1 MLCGWHVILGV
12 FHMLLRIMA
21 IAITGSLLWACSST
35 PEEAA
40 TASSSGEPATAS
52 APADSSSQQPSVT
65 SETTSSPG
73 VRAGTVEDFVVN
85 VGDRVL
91 FGTDRF
97 DLSSDSRDVLRRQ
110 SRWLVQYPSVGVTIA
125 GHADERGTREYN
137 LALGERRAIAV
148 KNYLVALGIDSR
160 RMRTISYGK
169 ERPVDARSVSE
180 AWAKNRRGV
189 TQIED
194 ATLSLSN

>member
-1 MLCGWHVILGV
+1 M
-12 FHMLLRIMA
+12 
-21 IAITGSLLWACSST
+21 LWACGST
-35 PEEAA
+35 PEEA
-40 TASSSGEPATAS
+40 TTSSSSGDSANAS
-52 APADSSSQQPSVT
+52 APAGSGAATPSIS
-65 SETTSSPG
+65 SETAPGEPG

-91 FGTDRF
+91 FSTDRF
-97 DLSSDSRDVLRRQ
+97 DLSGDARDVLRGQ
-110 SRWLVQYPSVGVTIA
+110 WQWLNQYPSVGVTIA

-137 LALGERRAIAV
+137 LALGERRATAV

-160 RMRTISYGK
+160 RIRTISFGK
-169 ERPVDARSVSE
+169 ERPVDARSVAE

>member
-1 MLCGWHVILGV
+1 M
-12 FHMLLRIMA
+12 
-21 IAITGSLLWACSST
+21 S
-35 PEEAA
+35 
-40 TASSSGEPATAS
+40 SSSGDAANAS
-52 APADSSSQQPSVT
+52 ASGGSGSQSPSI
-65 SETTSSPG
+65 SAETTPGQPG

-91 FGTDRF
+91 FGTNRY
-97 DLSSDSRDVLRRQ
+97 DLSSNARDVLRSQ
-110 SRWLVQYPSVGVTIA
+110 SQWLNQYPSVGVTVS

-137 LALGERRAIAV
+137 LALGERRATAV

-160 RMRTISYGK
+160 RIRTISYGK

>member
-1 MLCGWHVILGV
+1 
-12 FHMLLRIMA
+12 MLLRIMA
-21 IAITGSLLWACSST
+21 VAITVSMLWACSST
-35 PEEAA
+35 RDEA
-40 TASSSGEPATAS
+40 
-52 APADSSSQQPSVT
+52 
-65 SETTSSPG
+65 ETTSSSGDAATAAAPTG
-73 VRAGTVEDFVVN
+73 TESPSPPIISEPTDQPPAIQSGTVEDFAVN

-97 DLSSDSRDVLRRQ
+97 DLTGDAREVLRRQ
-110 SRWLVQYPSVGVTIA
+110 SQWLNQYPSVAITIA

-148 KNYLVALGIDSR
+148 KNYLVALGVDSR
-160 RMRTISYGK
+160 RIRTISYGK
-169 ERPVDARSVSE
+169 ERPVDPGSNEE

-189 TQIED
+189 TQLED

>member
-1 MLCGWHVILGV
+1 MTASI
-12 FHMLLRIMA
+12 
-21 IAITGSLLWACSST
+21 LWACGTTSDESEMMAT
-35 PEEAA
+35 SGDAA
-40 TASSSGEPATAS
+40 TKS
-52 APADSSSQQPSVT
+52 APASTADSAGSRSPSVS
-65 SETTSSPG
+65 SETTG
-73 VRAGTVEDFVVN
+73 EAQDVRAGTVEDFVVN

-97 DLSSDSRDVLRRQ
+97 DLAGDARDVLRRQ
-110 SRWLVQYPSVGVTIA
+110 SQWLNQYPSIGVTVA

-148 KNYLVALGIDSR
+148 KNYLVALGVDSR
-160 RMRTISYGK
+160 RIRTISYGK
-169 ERPVDARSVSE
+169 ERPVDARSDE
-180 AWAKNRRGV
+180 QAWAKNRRSV